1 MMNSDGTKAIGVSR
15 RRFLSGAI
23 GAVAGAAILPR
34 AARAADG
41 DLRLAGIGIGGVGF
55 GQLQACDEVGFEIVA
70 LCDVDD
76 DYAKKAYDRWPD
88 ARKYR
93 DFREMLDD
101 EDDRIDAVYIGT
113 PDHTHA
119 VACVDALARGK
130 HVCCVK
136 PLTLTIDEA
145 RVVAKAAREA
155 ADVATQVTASPN
167 STEDGCRTC
176 ELIWAGAIG
185 EVREAHVWSNRPLW
199 PQGMERPPGE
209 DEVPDTLDWDLWI
222 GPAPMRPYK
231 AQWPQDH
238 LALQQLHN
246 KPRRDIYHPW
256 NFRGWWDFGTGALG
270 DMGCHYLNIPKRV
283 LKLGHPTSIQATASK
298 VLPETAPLASI
309 VAWDFP
315 EREGMAPVRVVWY
328 DGGLRP
334 PAPAELGGEA
344 LSAEGTLYIGDKGKM
359 LGSRILTED
368 REERF
373 ADTERTLERRSGT
386 WGEWMEACQGG
397 QEAACSFEWAGPLA
411 ELVLLGNIA
420 IRTGQQLEWDG
431 EDVRFTNNDRANE
444 YLSYEYRDGWSL

>member
-1 MMNSDGTKAIGVSR
+1 MNSDGTKAIGVSR
-15 RRFLSGAI
+15 RRFLSGAV

-34 AARAADG
+34 AARAAD
-41 DLRLAGIGIGGVGF
+41 DRLRLAGIGIGGVGF

-76 DYAKKAYDRWPD
+76 EYAKKAYDRWPD

-119 VACVDALARGK
+119 VACVDALERGK

-155 ADVATQVTASPN
+155 DVATQVTASPN
-167 STEDGCRTC
+167 STEDGCRTS

-209 DEVPDTLDWDLWI
+209 DDVPETLDWDLWI

-231 AQWPQDH
+231 AQWPEDH
-238 LALQQLHN
+238 LALRQLHSE
-246 KPRRDIYHPW
+246 PRRDIYHPW

-270 DMGCHYLNIPKRV
+270 DMGCHYLNIPKRA
-283 LKLGHPTSIQATASK
+283 LKLGHPTGIQATASK

-334 PAPAELGGEA
+334 PAPSELGGEA
-344 LSAEGTLYIGDKGKM
+344 LPGEGTLYIGDKGKM

-386 WGEWMEACQGG
+386 WGEWMEACKGG

-420 IRTGQQLEWDG
+420 IRTGRQLEWDG
-431 EDVRFTNNDRANE
+431 EEMEFTNHEAAND
-444 YLSYEYRDGWSL
+444 YLGYEYRDGWSL